1 MTTVP
6 ATPSSESLGSG
17 ASAKPDVDLTDGTF
31 YADRGARDAYKWM
44 RAHEPV
50 FRDRNGLAAATTH
63 AAVLDAER
71 NPELFSSTGGIRPDQ
86 PGMPYMIDMDDP
98 AHLLRRKL
106 VNSGFTRK
114 RVMDKLPSIERLCD
128 ALIDAVIERG
138 ECDFVRDI
146 AAPLPMAVIG
156 DMLGVL
162 PQEREML
169 LKWSDDLVCG
179 LSSHVDEAT
188 IKLLMDTFAA
198 YTAFTMDVIAK
209 RRAEPTD
216 DLFSVLVNAEVEGS
230 RMSDDEI
237 VFETLLILIGG
248 DETTRHTLSG
258 GTEQLLRHR
267 DQWEA
272 VVADPEKL
280 PGAIEEMLRWTSPVK
295 NMCRTLTADTEFHG
309 TSLKSGE
316 KIMLMFE
323 AANFD
328 EEVFGDPDSFRIDR
342 APNNHVA
349 FGFGTHFCLGN
360 QLARLELKVMLTKV
374 LARMPDL
381 RLADENML
389 PLRPANFV
397 SGLESMP
404 VVFTPGAR
412 VL

>member
-1 MTTVP
+1 MTSTSP
-6 ATPSSESLGSG
+6 AVEAGLD
-17 ASAKPDVDLTDGTF
+17 ARPDVDLADGRF
-31 YADRGARDAYKWM
+31 YADGPAAREAYKWM
-44 RAHEPV
+44 RANQPV
-50 FRDRNGLAAATTH
+50 FRDRNGLAAATSH
-63 AAVLDAER
+63 QAVLDAER
-71 NPELFSSTGGIRPDQ
+71 NPELFSSAGGIRPDQ

-106 VNSGFTRK
+106 VNAGFTRK
-114 RVMDKLPSIERLCD
+114 RVMDRLSSIETLCD
-128 ALIDAVIERG
+128 TLIDAVCERG

-162 PQEREML
+162 PDERDML
-169 LKWSDDLVCG
+169 LKWSDDLVGG
-179 LSSHVDEAT
+179 LSSHVDEQT
-188 IKLLMDTFAA
+188 VQKLMDTFAA
-198 YTAFTMDVIAK
+198 YTAFTMEVIAK

-216 DLFSVLVNAEVEGS
+216 DLFSVLVNSEVEGQ

-272 VVADPEKL
+272 LVADPDKL

-295 NMCRTLTADTEFHG
+295 NMCRVLTGDTELHG
-309 TSLKSGE
+309 TELRKDE

-323 AANFD
+323 SANFD
-328 EEVFGDPDSFRIDR
+328 ESVFGDPENFRIDR
-342 APNNHVA
+342 NPNNHLA

-360 QLARLELKVMLTKV
+360 QLARLELSRMTTRV
-374 LARMPDL
+374 LQRLPDL
-381 RLADENML
+381 RLAEGAEV

-397 SGLESMP
+397 SGPEAMP
-404 VVFTPGAR
+404 VVFTPTAR
-412 VL
+412 VLD